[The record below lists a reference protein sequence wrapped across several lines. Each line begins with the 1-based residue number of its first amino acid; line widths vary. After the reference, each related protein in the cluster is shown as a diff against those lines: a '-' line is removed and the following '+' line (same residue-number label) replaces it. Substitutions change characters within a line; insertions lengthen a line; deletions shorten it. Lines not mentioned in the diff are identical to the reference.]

1 MDAEQ
6 IIGEIKRYEF
16 ELADILSRFTRDY
29 KGSHIGR
36 GDDPTLRQY
45 VSELIDLFNDILGRN
60 NYSSQIAA
68 EFNEGVTNY
77 LGSPSYK
84 SVENIL
90 SIVRAALTRFNR
102 NPELFVRRKSEENLR
117 HRENVF
123 IIHGQDE
130 AKWRELKD
138 ILQSPEFRLNPIVLS
153 EQPDAGC
160 NTLIEKFE
168 HYAQTCS
175 YAIAVFTPDDEV
187 TDGENRYLQA
197 RPNVIYELGWF
208 CGRLGRVGAML
219 LLKEGTSLFS
229 DFGGIIQK
237 RFNKN
242 ISEKVLEIKRDL
254 EATGVLDVT

>member
-1 MDAEQ
+1 MNAEQ
-6 IIGEIKRYEF
+6 IIDEIRRYES
-16 ELADILSRFTRDY
+16 ELAGILSRFTRDNN
-29 KGSHIGR
+29 GIHIGR
-36 GDDPTLRQY
+36 GDDPIFRQY
-45 VSELIDLFNDILGRN
+45 VRELIDLFNDILGRN

-68 EFNEGVTNY
+68 EFNDGVSNY
-77 LGSPSYK
+77 LESPSYK
-84 SVENIL
+84 GVENIL

-102 NPELFVRRKSEENLR
+102 NPELLVRRKAEENLR

-130 AKWRELKD
+130 AKWRELKS
-138 ILQSPEFRLNPIVLS
+138 ILESSEFRLKPIVLS

-160 NTLIEKFE
+160 TTLIEKFE

-175 YAIAVFTPDDEV
+175 YAIAVFTPDDQV
-187 TDGENRYLQA
+187 TSGQEIYLQA

-208 CGRLGRVGAML
+208 SGRLTRSGVML

-237 RFNKN
+237 RFNKD

-254 EATGVLDVT
+254 VIAGVLDVT